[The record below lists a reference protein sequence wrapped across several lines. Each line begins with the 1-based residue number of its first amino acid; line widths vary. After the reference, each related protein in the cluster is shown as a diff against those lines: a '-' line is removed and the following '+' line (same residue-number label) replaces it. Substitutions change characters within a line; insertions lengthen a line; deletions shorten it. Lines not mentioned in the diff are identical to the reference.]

1 MQTATVKFL
10 AWVHSLPADL
20 HKPLASDRAYLQE
33 TSELYQ
39 FVIDSRLL
47 WRVWMIDEW
56 GRFWISVERMGHAQ
70 RPEFHTLMIDEG
82 TFDKIE
88 CEAYEVEAESGLA
101 DSGAGVEPNG
111 GARPSSLS

>member
-20 HKPLASDRAYLQE
+20 RKPLAPDRHYLKE

-56 GRFWISVERMGHAQ
+56 GRFWISVERMGPAQ
-70 RPEFHTLMIDEG
+70 KPEFHTLIIDEG

-88 CEAYEVEAESGLA
+88 CEAYEVEVESGLA
-101 DSGAGVEPNG
+101 DTSGCVEPRG
-111 GARPSSLS
+111 GSGPPWTT